1 MAFGANF
8 WCQFFALM
16 WICSFKG
23 FGGFSMS
30 RCAFLAVALIVLL
43 PAGPCFAVDAKQK
56 RPASSVRTS
65 NNCKARRVK
74 LSEMHG
80 GSGRSARPD
89 ACRSRHR
96 NVQFDYRA
104 TIPGNAWGSVVY
116 PSQYQKTFL
125 VTLPGTHWLLM
136 AYIPETIFGIKS

>member
-30 RCAFLAVALIVLL
+30 RCAFLAAALIVLL

-56 RPASSVRTS
+56 MATCQFGADQQRLQGEAREAFLKKCMEDRDDPRGRTPAG
-65 NNCKARRVK
+65 A
-74 LSEMHG
+74 
-80 GSGRSARPD
+80 
-89 ACRSRHR
+89 
-96 NVQFDYRA
+96 
-104 TIPGNAWGSVVY
+104 
-116 PSQYQKTFL
+116 
-125 VTLPGTHWLLM
+125 VTAP
-136 AYIPETIFGIKS
+136 KQ